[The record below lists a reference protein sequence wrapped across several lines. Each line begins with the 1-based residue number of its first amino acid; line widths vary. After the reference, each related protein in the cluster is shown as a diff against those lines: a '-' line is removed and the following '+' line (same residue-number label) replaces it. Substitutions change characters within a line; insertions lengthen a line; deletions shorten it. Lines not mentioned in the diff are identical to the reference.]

1 MKRRLVLTTLP
12 ALALAATAGCGFE
25 PLYGRVGDVSIADD
39 LAGIRIMPIAN
50 RAGQILRNHLI
61 DGLQPR
67 GEPERAAYRLTIDL
81 VEPLPQDLGISR
93 TDAVVRYS
101 YTAYA
106 TCRLLDAA
114 GTEVWRGRAT
124 SSTSYEVSNSQFATL
139 AGQGAARERVME
151 EIAIDVKAQL
161 ASFFRARRTARG

>member
-1 MKRRLVLTTLP
+1 MKRRALLVTAP
-12 ALALAATAGCGFE
+12 ALACAWLAGCGFE
-25 PLYGRVGDVSIADD
+25 PLYGRVGDASIVDEFAR
-39 LAGIRIMPIAN
+39 IRILPISN
-50 RAGQILRNHLI
+50 RAGQILRNNLI

-67 GEPERAAYRLTIDL
+67 GEPERAAYRLAIEL

-106 TCRLLDAA
+106 TCRLFDAA
-114 GTEVWRGRAT
+114 GTEIWQGRAS

-139 AGQGAARERVME
+139 AGQSAARERVME

-161 ASFFRARRTARG
+161 ASVFRARRAAKS